1 MVIIACIKLSGLHKT
16 GNSFDCLWKQLF
28 WTQIEACVAVMMVSF
43 TAFRSVFVSHKA
55 KPPRTMGSPGYVRHS
70 RFWPYK
76 RRLADGG
83 SLPLAKKQQQADCH
97 LTLGTQFRDA
107 RKKGIM
113 GSHFEKDLES
123 QDLESATCAS
133 ANRNTLNT
141 EDPDTGWPLPHGVP
155 RVVYKSNILNFQP
168 GSETLSGSTR
178 YCHENGKPHWWQKR
192 VFTSITASRS

>member
-76 RRLADGG
+76 RRLADDD
-83 SLPLAKKQQQADCH
+83 SLPLAKKQQQADFH

-113 GSHFEKDLES
+113 VSHFEKDMES
-123 QDLESATCAS
+123 
-133 ANRNTLNT
+133 
-141 EDPDTGWPLPHGVP
+141 
-155 RVVYKSNILNFQP
+155 P
-168 GSETLSGSTR
+168 GLGQCYMRICEQEYLKHRRPGYRLAAAARCSSSGLQIKHT
-178 YCHENGKPHWWQKR
+178 
-192 VFTSITASRS
+192 